1 MTAYLLLYVL
11 RAESLPIPSEF
22 DVNQNTKL
30 KRDEIIQV
38 LAQYDKETL
47 QEILAE
53 AGLYDVSMLIYIL
66 VEMSPWNYP
75 A

>member
-47 QEILAE
+47 KEILAE

>member
-1 MTAYLLLYVL
+1 MTAYLLFYVL
-11 RAESLPIPSEF
+11 CAESLPIPREF
-22 DVNQNTKL
+22 NLNQNTKL

-66 VEMSPWNYP
+66 VEMSPWN
-75 A
+75 